1 MPQQTYQKRWDISYN
16 ELYSTLINI
25 GGIMKIAI
33 VGAGAMGCL
42 YGAKLSKVKSNQV
55 FFLDVWQEHIDAI
68 NKNGLIMEENG
79 STIKYQGLVAINNSD
94 SIGLVD
100 LAIIFVKSTLTFDAI
115 EKNKSIFGPDTMAIT
130 LQNGLG
136 NIDIISNAIGPKNV
150 LAGTTAH
157 GATMISPGKMR
168 HAGIGNTIIGEL
180 TGEITD
186 RIRSVELIFN
196 EAGIE
201 TTVSENVIG
210 LVWDKLLIN
219 VGINALTG
227 ITRVENGR
235 LLDYPEIEQLLELAV
250 SEAMKIAESKSIKLS
265 FADPVEHT
273 KDVCKATAANK
284 SSMLQDVLKGNK
296 TEIEMINGAIVK
308 EGKSLGIDT
317 PVNLVL
323 TNIIKFIQRDEL
335 QKEKS

>member
-1 MPQQTYQKRWDISYN
+1 
-16 ELYSTLINI
+16 
-25 GGIMKIAI
+25 MKIAI

-42 YGAKLSKVKSNQV
+42 YGAKLSEVKSNQV

-68 NKNGLIMEENG
+68 NESGLIMEEN
-79 STIKYQGLVAINNSD
+79 D
-94 SIGLVD
+94 SIINYRSMTATNDPVSVGLVD
-100 LAIIFVKSTLTFDAI
+100 LAIIFVKSTLTGEAMNT
-115 EKNKSIFGPDTMAIT
+115 NKSIFGADTIAIT

-136 NIDIISNAIGPKNV
+136 NIDIISKSIGPKNV

-157 GATMISPGKMR
+157 GATMIGPGKIR
-168 HAGIGNTIIGEL
+168 HAGAGKTIIGEL
-180 TGEITD
+180 SGEITD
-186 RIRSVELIFN
+186 RIKKMELIFN
-196 EAGIE
+196 EAGLE
-201 TTVSENVIG
+201 TTVSDNVLG

-250 SEAMKIAESKSIKLS
+250 GEALKVAERKGIKLS
-265 FADPVEHT
+265 FADPVSHT

-296 TEIEMINGAIVK
+296 TEIEMINGAIVN
-308 EGKSLGIDT
+308 EGNSMGIDT
-317 PVNLVL
+317 PVNFVL
-323 TNIIKFIQRDEL
+323 TNIIKFIQRDDS
-335 QKEKS
+335 QKIKS

>member
-1 MPQQTYQKRWDISYN
+1 
-16 ELYSTLINI
+16 
-25 GGIMKIAI
+25 MKIAI

-42 YGAKLSKVKSNQV
+42 YGAKLSKIKSNQV

-79 STIKYQGLVAINNSD
+79 TIVKYRGLVATND
-94 SIGLVD
+94 PTSIGTVD
-100 LAIIFVKSTLTFDAI
+100 LAIIFVKSTLTKEAML
-115 EKNKSIFGPDTMAIT
+115 KNYLIFGPDTTAIT

-136 NIDIISNAIGPKNV
+136 NIEIISDAISPKNV

-157 GATMISPGKMR
+157 GATMINPGKMR
-168 HAGIGNTIIGEL
+168 HAGAGKTIIGEL

-186 RIRSVELIFN
+186 RIKNIESIFN
-196 EAGIE
+196 EADIE
-201 TTVSENVIG
+201 TTVSDNVVG

-250 SEAMKIAESKSIKLS
+250 SEAMKVAESKSIKLS
-265 FADPVEHT
+265 FTDPISFT
-273 KDVCKATAANK
+273 
-284 SSMLQDVLKGNK
+284 VL
-296 TEIEMINGAIVK
+296 IN
-308 EGKSLGIDT
+308 L
-317 PVNLVL
+317 
-323 TNIIKFIQRDEL
+323 
-335 QKEKS
+335 